1 MTRLRDP
8 YSLFGLR
15 NYPMN
20 IALKSEDFLAR
31 LASGLDARGLVTDPA
46 DMAPHLV
53 DWRGLFRGEALAV
66 VRPRTAQEVAG
77 VVAAC
82 AQAGVGIVPQG
93 GNTSLAGG
101 SVPAGEGPQIV
112 LSLSRLNA
120 IRTVDKVGMLIEVE
134 AGCVLQTAQQA
145 AAAAGRLL
153 PVSLGAEGTA
163 EIGGI
168 ISTNAGGI
176 NVLRYGM
183 TRQLVLGLEVVL
195 PDGTLIN
202 GLRHLRKD
210 NAGYDWKQVFIGS
223 EGTLGLVT
231 AAVLRLV
238 PAPRHKVTAL
248 LAVPSPEA
256 ALSLLAR
263 AQEEI
268 GDQVSAFELICGL
281 SFDLLARNCDLK
293 APLAAAPWVVLMQ
306 ADSCLSGIEEAME
319 SVLSG
324 ALEAGEATDGVVAAS
339 ETQARQL
346 WALREHITEA
356 EQREGPSVKHDVSVP
371 IADMPAF
378 LAEAEAEVARALP
391 GCRANM
397 FGHLGDGNIHFN
409 VLIADG
415 TDKAAVN
422 RTVHD
427 VVAKYAGS
435 ISAEHGIGRYR
446 APELAHYKPQA
457 ELALMRRLKG
467 ALDPQGLMN
476 RGKVLG

>member
-1 MTRLRDP
+1 MNPASFLSRLSSLLDP
-8 YSLFGLR
+8 
-15 NYPMN
+15 
-20 IALKSEDFLAR
+20 
-31 LASGLDARGLVTDPA
+31 RGLLTTTE

-53 DWRGLFRGEALAV
+53 DWRRMFHGEALAV
-66 VRPRTAQEVAG
+66 VRPRTAQEVAA
-77 VVAAC
+77 VVAAS
-82 AQAGVGIVPQG
+82 AEAGVGIVPQG
-93 GNTSLAGG
+93 GNTGLAGG
-101 SVPAGEGPQIV
+101 AVPAGEGAQIV
-112 LSLSRLNA
+112 LCLSRLNA
-120 IRTVDKVGMLIEVE
+120 IRSVDKVGMLMEVE
-134 AGCVLQTAQQA
+134 AGCVLQTAQEA

-153 PVSLGAEGTA
+153 PVSLAAEGTA
-163 EIGGI
+163 QIGGI
-168 ISTNAGGI
+168 VSTNAGGI

-195 PDGTLIN
+195 ADGTLVN

-248 LAVPSPEA
+248 LAVPGPEA
-256 ALSLLAR
+256 ALALLSR
-263 AQEEI
+263 AQDEI
-268 GDQVSAFELICGL
+268 GDQVSAFELICAL
-281 SFDLLARNCDLK
+281 SFDLLARNCDLR
-293 APLAAAPWVVLMQ
+293 APIGAAPWVVLMQ

-319 SVLSG
+319 QVLTG
-324 ALEAGEATDGVVAAS
+324 ALEAGEATDGVVASS

-378 LAEAEAEVARALP
+378 LAEAEAEMARALP

-409 VLIADG
+409 VLIAAG
-415 TDKAAVN
+415 TDKALVN

-446 APELAHYKPQA
+446 APELAHYKPAA
-457 ELALMRRLKG
+457 ELALMGRLKA
-467 ALDPQGLMN
+467 ALDPEGRMN
-476 RGKVLG
+476 PGKVLG